1 MNVELFSIRLDE
13 EMQQRVAAEEQLM
26 ATQDRLKR
34 YEM

>member
-1 MNVELFSIRLDE
+1 MFNIHIRLDE

-26 ATQDRLKR
+26 DTQDRLER